1 MNDKVNVSSPYEVKE
16 IIFQRRYPGYI
27 YRREII
33 DDSDFGGK
41 GNMMMVN
48 CYSSDTGHWIGDARM
63 ARFLC
68 KECGLRQLQKAQPYH
83 CVCSIGFNEEDQKWY
98 GWSHRALFG
107 FGIGDMIF
115 EEEYG
120 DEDTDFS
127 NHGSVPIRNLDE
139 AKIAAINFA
148 ASVS

>member
-1 MNDKVNVSSPYEVKE
+1 MNNLNSVSSPYEVKE

-33 DDSDFGGK
+33 DSSNLGGN

-48 CYSSDTGHWIGDARM
+48 CYSSDSGQWIGDARM

-68 KECGLRQLQKAQPYH
+68 KECGLRQIQKAQPHH
-83 CVCSIGFNEEDQKWY
+83 CVCSIGFNEEEQKWY
-98 GWSHRALFG
+98 GWSQRAIFG

-115 EEEYG
+115 DDEYG
-120 DEDTDFS
+120 DENTHFS
-127 NHGSVPIRNLDE
+127 NHGSVPISNLDE

-148 ASVS
+148 ESIS